1 MRFLAVLT
9 IGAVLAGPALA
20 REIDPAERREVPFN
34 AKLPLCSDMYVLGE
48 ISDRFATAEYRF
60 WNTPLRIVGFERIRE
75 TGWRPWGLDTIPRRF
90 CSGIVTM
97 SDGRRRRID
106 YSVREDLA
114 VIGVSWGVEWC
125 VHGLDRNW
133 AYEPAC
139 RMARP

>member
-34 AKLPLCSDMYVLGE
+34 ANLPLCSGK
-48 ISDRFATAEYRF
+48 FATAEFRF

-106 YSVREDLA
+106 YSVREGLSF
-114 VIGVSWGVEWC
+114 IGLSWGTEWC
-125 VHGLDRNW
+125 IDGLDRHY
-133 AYEPAC
+133 AYAQHC
-139 RMARP
+139 RQAQP